1 MSPLPYDDD
10 DVVLVVDGQVRGRKK
25 TSPASPSAWLK
36 TWTPEGVYTSA
47 RTYRGIKVSR
57 WGAHVARLRRMLRA
71 LFAHDPSKFEGVGLP
86 TSDAEME
93 AIVEDSVKE
102 ALQECAMQG
111 IKGPGDG
118 ARERPKI
125 ADATATPSLTF
136 PSRDPPL
143 PPLAVLGASLGG
155 EVMLV
160 VAVSPK
166 PETGGY
172 RVGVHAT
179 PLHDDRDDDGIV
191 VAVCAPPRELPTVK
205 STSWPADREWIRED
219 APEDADECVLA
230 RDGGECLVEGLTN
243 NLFVVVKGPDGKP
256 LVRTA
261 PEGECLPGL
270 ARAAVLAA
278 CETEG
283 IAVEAR
289 APEAAERKKWKEAF
303 VTNAVRLARP
313 VREVRWPRGV
323 GVDLSRGAEDVAL
336 GGELVVELAECP
348 GPVTKQILERLV
360 ATADEDPGPRD

>member
-10 DVVLVVDGQVRGRKK
+10 DVVLVVDGQVRGRKQ

-125 ADATATPSLTF
+125 ADATATPSLAF

-261 PEGECLPGL
+261 PEGECLPGI

-303 VTNAVRLARP
+303 VTAV
-313 VREVRWPRGV
+313 G
-323 GVDLSRGAEDVAL
+323 
-336 GGELVVELAECP
+336 
-348 GPVTKQILERLV
+348 Q
-360 ATADEDPGPRD
+360 